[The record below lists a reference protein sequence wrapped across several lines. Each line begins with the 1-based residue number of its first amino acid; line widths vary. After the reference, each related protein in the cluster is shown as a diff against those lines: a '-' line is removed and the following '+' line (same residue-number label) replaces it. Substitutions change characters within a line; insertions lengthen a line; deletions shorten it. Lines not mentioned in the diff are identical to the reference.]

1 MKEILKKKTYLS
13 LVWIAIVK
21 SGVSISFGTYAPFIF
36 KEKGF
41 TLSQIGII
49 ITLFFVLSGI
59 SMITSSKIEKKIRA
73 EKHYQA
79 VILDNFTNGIV
90 IYVYNR

>member
-1 MKEILKKKTYLS
+1 MKEIVKKNKTYLS

-21 SGVSISFGTYAPFIF
+21 SGVKYKFWELMHLFIF

-49 ITLFFVLSGI
+49 ITLFFILSGI
-59 SMITSSKIEKKIRA
+59 SMITK
-73 EKHYQA
+73 
-79 VILDNFTNGIV
+79 F
-90 IYVYNR
+90 